1 MCISITLFCCCFF
14 CSVIVHFQTLNTAYT
29 KSLITK
35 NNQTSVSV
43 VSCYIMELFVSLI
56 FKNANL
62 PID

>member
-1 MCISITLFCCCFF
+1 MCISITLFCWFFF
-14 CSVIVHFQTLNTAYT
+14 CSVIVHFQTLYTAYT

-35 NNQTSVSV
+35 TNQTSVSV
-43 VSCYIMELFVSLI
+43 VSCYIMELFVSL